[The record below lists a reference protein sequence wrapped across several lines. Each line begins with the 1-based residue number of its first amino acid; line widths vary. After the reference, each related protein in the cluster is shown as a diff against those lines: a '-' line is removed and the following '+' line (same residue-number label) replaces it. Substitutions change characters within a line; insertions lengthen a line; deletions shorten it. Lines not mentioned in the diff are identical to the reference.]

1 MEKIRKLILSSFCF
15 GFGLFAAFAVCNLTG
30 TSTVMADDVKSGL
43 YHEGNAWNY
52 Y

>member
-1 MEKIRKLILSSFCF
+1 MEKIRNLILSSFCF

-43 YHEGNAWNY
+43 YHEENAWNY